1 MVYHFINMCLIF
13 LIPKKQHGLSPLH
26 YAAKNGHKKIVAFLL
41 KCGAF
46 KEITGR
52 V

>member
-1 MVYHFINMCLIF
+1 MIIY
-13 LIPKKQHGLSPLH
+13 LIPNEQLGLSPLH
-26 YAAKNGHKKIVAFLL
+26 YAAKNGHEQLVTFLL
-41 KCGAF
+41 ENGAF